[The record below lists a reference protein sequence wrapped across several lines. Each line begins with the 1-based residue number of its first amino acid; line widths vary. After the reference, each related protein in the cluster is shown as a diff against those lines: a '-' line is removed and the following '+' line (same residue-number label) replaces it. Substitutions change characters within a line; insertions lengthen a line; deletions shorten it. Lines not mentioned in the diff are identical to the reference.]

1 MMADHGSGGGVRYL
15 FRAIFRS
22 VTATLLVV
30 GLLLSPQ
37 AWLAARTLAF
47 AADGAVADYRL
58 RQIPPQRYEAEI
70 AAALDHNDGDLAR
83 SLLALA
89 QSQEVAVP
97 PGLVARIAAL
107 PAVDVGNVLQQGWN
121 CVVNGDFDSE
131 AGLACVVAT
140 DLSGVGDV
148 RDLVGE
154 GTHYLTGQPV
164 NYFTLG
170 VATVGLGLTVST
182 VMSLGGTLPVK
193 TGVSFLK
200 AMSKVGKLPV
210 RLVGEVG
217 ARLGKSIDKA
227 ALAETVN
234 LGREFRLGEMGG
246 PLARVFNPK
255 AAAVVTDLATDFGRI
270 GKAGGVRAMKL
281 SAEASDSVADVRL
294 LARAADRYQG
304 RFLGVMKL
312 LGHGVLRLGKLLVE
326 LGAWLVGAALWL
338 FGLTLFVLR
347 WSSRTARLL
356 VRLVAWPIR
365 RLWRPPAMLLAT

>member
-1 MMADHGSGGGVRYL
+1 MRYL

-30 GLLLSPQ
+30 GLALSPQ
-37 AWLAARTLAF
+37 AWLALKTVVYASE
-47 AADGAVADYRL
+47 GALADYRL
-58 RQIPPQRYEAEI
+58 RQIPPEQYQAQI
-70 AAALDHNDGDLAR
+70 DAALDARDGDLAR
-83 SLLALA
+83 SLVALA
-89 QSQEVAVP
+89 VSQHVAIAP
-97 PGLVARIAAL
+97 RTVARLAML
-107 PAVDVGNVLQQGWN
+107 PDFDLGNVLQQGWN
-121 CVVNGDFDSE
+121 CVARGDFDSE

-140 DLSGVGDV
+140 DLSGIGDV

-170 VATVGLGLTVST
+170 VASVGLGLTVST

-200 AMSKVGKLPV
+200 GMSKVGRLPV
-210 RLVGEVG
+210 RLVEEVG
-217 ARLGKSIDKA
+217 GRLSRSIDKA
-227 ALAETVN
+227 ALTETVN
-234 LGREFRLGEMGG
+234 LGRELRIGEMGG

-281 SAEASDSVADVRL
+281 SAEASDSVNDVRL
-294 LARAADRYQG
+294 LAKAADRYQG
-304 RFLGVMKL
+304 RFLGVMKM
-312 LGHGVLRLGKLLVE
+312 LGHGALRLGKLAIE
-326 LGAWLVGAALWL
+326 LGSWLMGAALWL
-338 FGLTLFVLR
+338 FGATLFVLR

-356 VRLVAWPIR
+356 AGMIGWMAR
-365 RLWRPPAMLLAT
+365 RLWRLARPAPALALSGA

>member
-1 MMADHGSGGGVRYL
+1 VRYL

-22 VTATLLVV
+22 VTATLFVV

-37 AWLAARTLAF
+37 AWLAARTLVF
-47 AADGAVADYRL
+47 AADGAVAEYRL
-58 RQIPPQRYEAEI
+58 RQVPPGRYEAEI

-89 QSQEVAVP
+89 ESEHVTVP
-97 PGLVARIAAL
+97 APLVARIAAL

-140 DLSGVGDV
+140 DLTGVGDV

-154 GTHYLTGQPV
+154 GTHYLAGQPV

-170 VATVGLGLTVST
+170 VATVGLGLTAST

-210 RLVGEVG
+210 RLVDEVG
-217 ARLGKSIDKA
+217 ARLSRSIDKA

-234 LGREFRLGEMGG
+234 LGREFRLGEMGA

-294 LARAADRYQG
+294 LAKAADRYQG

-326 LGAWLVGAALWL
+326 LSAWLLGAAFWL

-356 VRLVAWPIR
+356 VRIVGWPVRWLRQRASLAPVVA
-365 RLWRPPAMLLAT
+365 